1 MTRADCGYDV
11 SRVPSLKPAGC
22 RKGIAWLPFSRPAA
36 TAGTRL
42 LAADI
47 PVSNGTAMVIADQMP
62 APLGT
67 ALLQAADNAYSL
79 GMTDVLRV
87 SAVIMIAGALLVGVF
102 MPSGTTEFV
111 PQRATLPGAQTELA
125 LTPSAQR

>member
-1 MTRADCGYDV
+1 VTRADCGYDV

-47 PVSNGTAMVIADQMP
+47 PVSSGTAMVPAGPTAFYTADDRSRRCL
-62 APLGT
+62 ASH
-67 ALLQAADNAYSL
+67 ADIF
-79 GMTDVLRV
+79 MV
-87 SAVIMIAGALLVGVF
+87 VGNW
-102 MPSGTTEFV
+102 
-111 PQRATLPGAQTELA
+111 QIW
-125 LTPSAQR
+125 